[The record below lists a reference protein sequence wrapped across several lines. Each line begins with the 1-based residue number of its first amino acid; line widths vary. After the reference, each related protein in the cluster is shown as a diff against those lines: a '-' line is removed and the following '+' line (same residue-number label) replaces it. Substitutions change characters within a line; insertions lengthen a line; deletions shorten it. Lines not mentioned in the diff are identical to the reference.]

1 MEVLSIEIPPN
12 RLPERKYIIDVI
24 FNNFLGLDYRVVIEE
39 RKDIKI
45 YKNDSVL
52 ILADTFFKLPEHYW
66 LKKESL
72 PSVPLKIW
80 DVSRTKYNWNLTSKK
95 LPVIYGDN
103 PNSNEFFKIFGKRGY
118 IGLDILGSAFF
129 MLTRYEEYI
138 IQHRDQHDRFP
149 ADDSLAFQQNF
160 LNRPIIN
167 EYLEILWLSLNLLWP
182 DLRRKERQFRICPS
196 HDVDAPGENYFKSH
210 YELARA
216 CGGDLIKRMK
226 PLGAIQRILNWNYLK
241 SAGFE
246 KDKYNTFDLIM
257 NISEDNNLNS
267 SFYFIAGRS
276 GGAIDGDYSIEQP
289 EILKL
294 MRKIHSR
301 SHEVGLHASY
311 NSYNNVEQIKKEFK
325 KLLKICDQEGIK
337 QDIWGG
343 RQHFLRWKC
352 PETFQ
357 NWESAGLSYDT
368 TLSFAEKAGFRC
380 GICYE
385 YPVFNLQ
392 NRTLL
397 KLRERPLI
405 VMECSVLGSSKKYED
420 AFDVIKMLK
429 ENCRIFNGNF
439 TLLWHNHRFV
449 DPEELDLY
457 KSIIKK

>member
-1 MEVLSIEIPPN
+1 MDILSIEIPPN
-12 RLPERKYIIDVI
+12 RLPERKYIIEVI

-52 ILADTFFKLPEHYW
+52 VLADTFFKLPENYW

-80 DVSRTKYNWNLTSKK
+80 DVSRTIYDGNLISKK

-103 PNSNEFFKIFGKRGY
+103 PDSNEFLKINAKRSY
-118 IGLDILGSAFF
+118 LGLDILGSAFF
-129 MLTRYEEYI
+129 MLTSYEECI

-149 ADDSLAFQQNF
+149 ADASLAFQQNF

-167 EYLEILWLSLNLLWP
+167 EYLEILWFCLSLLWP
-182 DLRRKERQFRICPS
+182 DLRRKERQFKISPS

-216 CGGDLIKRMK
+216 CAGDLIKRK
-226 PLGAIQRILNWNYLK
+226 QPLGAIQRILNWNYLK
-241 SAGFE
+241 SAGFG

-257 NISEDNNLNS
+257 NINEENNLNS
-267 SFYFIAGRS
+267 SFFFIAGRS

-301 SHEVGLHASY
+301 SHEIGLHASY
-311 NSYNNVEQIKKEFK
+311 NSYKNVEQIKKEFK
-325 KLLKICDQEGIK
+325 KLLKVCDQEGIK

-368 TLSFAEKAGFRC
+368 TLSFAKRAGFRC

-385 YPVFNLQ
+385 YSVFNLY
-392 NRTLL
+392 NRTPL
-397 KLRERPLI
+397 KLKERPLI
-405 VMECSVLGSSKKYED
+405 VMECSVLDLYSKYED
-420 AFDVIKMLK
+420 AYDVINLLK
-429 ENCRIFNGNF
+429 ENCRNFKGNF

-449 DPEELDLY
+449 NPEELYLY
-457 KSIIKK
+457 KSIVKK